1 MATANVD
8 KRVKK
13 TQVFYNRYPLS
24 DASFRSGASI
34 LKMEDIQVSPEELE
48 GKRILDAGCGPGN
61 ISMHIASSA
70 ENVNLVSMDIA
81 GDSVNILKERLEGV
95 ETGNRTEQVLGSVLR
110 PPFEEESFDFVVT
123 SGVVHHTPEPF
134 TALDNLGTVLKRGG
148 KMYMSVYNRNS
159 FYFTEF
165 HTLGRVCRFIDR
177 SGNTILTGFFI
188 TVFQFALR
196 VISGENVS
204 RPHAERIFADRYLT
218 PVASFHTV
226 SQIRRWCRRNGFRIL
241 KEGTC
246 KLATL
251 IWFLVGKG

>member
-1 MATANVD
+1 MANVD

-13 TQVFYNRYPLS
+13 TKAFYNKYPLS
-24 DASFRSGASI
+24 DARFRNGTSI
-34 LKMEDIQVSPEELE
+34 LKREDIHLSPEEME
-48 GKRILDAGCGPGN
+48 GKRVLDAGCGPGN
-61 ISMHIASSA
+61 ISIHIASSVK
-70 ENVNLVSMDIA
+70 NIDLVSMDISR
-81 GDSVNILKERLEGV
+81 DSLNILKERLRGI
-95 ETGNRTEQVLGSVLR
+95 ETGNKTEQVLGSVLE

-134 TALDNLGTVLKRGG
+134 TALGNLATVLKRGG

-159 FYFTEF
+159 FYFPEF

-177 SGNTILTGFFI
+177 SGNTMLTNFFI

-196 VISGENVS
+196 IISSENVVRS
-204 RPHAERIFADRYLT
+204 HARRIFADRYLT

-226 SQIRRWCRRNGFRIL
+226 SQIRCWCKRNGLRIL
-241 KEGTC
+241 RSGTC

-251 IWFLVGKG
+251 IWFLVEKG